1 MAFQFNSLSAA
12 IFARR
17 FSLASSAGDFFGNFC
32 RDSTRDSSFLM
43 SFRSF
48 SGDALFGF
56 TSSGFLSG
64 CGATFARLGF
74 KGGALEGNSLGGL
87 AAPVLRVADRAS
99 ASVAMTHSR

>member
-43 SFRSF
+43 SVRSF
-48 SGDALFGF
+48 SGDALFGL

-64 CGATFARLGF
+64 CRATFARLGF

-87 AAPVLRVADRAS
+87 AAPVLRVAER
-99 ASVAMTHSR
+99 AMTHSR